1 MQKYTLQIKGENKF
15 IILSPSVLY
24 KLICKIK
31 NNPSTEIC
39 LDMKCLFPKDLEEYL
54 LNVLNANSDKDYF
67 SFPSIRKGIF
77 TSDDLLQLAQRQFTD
92 LYIEND
98 KCFEKV
104 VLLNHTGNILEL
116 NCNKK
121 FWIVCKSSEVEFFCS
136 YPDGRTE
143 ILTIE
148 I

>member
-1 MQKYTLQIKGENKF
+1 MWKTTI
-15 IILSPSVLY
+15 
-24 KLICKIK
+24 
-31 NNPSTEIC
+31 
-39 LDMKCLFPKDLEEYL
+39 
-54 LNVLNANSDKDYF
+54 
-67 SFPSIRKGIF
+67 SIRKGTF

-92 LYIEND
+92 LYIENN

-121 FWIVCKSSEVEFFCS
+121 FWIVCKSAEAEFFCY
-136 YPDGRTE
+136 YPDGHIE
-143 ILTIE
+143 MITIE

>member
-1 MQKYTLQIKGENKF
+1 
-15 IILSPSVLY
+15 
-24 KLICKIK
+24 
-31 NNPSTEIC
+31 
-39 LDMKCLFPKDLEEYL
+39 MKCLFPKDLEEYL
-54 LNVLNANSDKDYF
+54 LNVLNANSDIDYF
-67 SFPSIRKGIF
+67 SFPSIRKGTF

-98 KCFEKV
+98 KCFERV

-121 FWIVCKSSEVEFFCS
+121 FWIVCKSAEAEFFCS